1 MVYGYLTLKIQGLS
15 NTTSK
20 GKNQLSH
27 GSDIFHYAYETYL
40 LPNLFTILGKSWGS

>member
-20 GKNQLSH
+20 GINQLSH
-27 GSDIFHYAYETYL
+27 GNDILNYVYEIYL
-40 LPNLFTILGKSWGS
+40 FPNLFTKLGKSWGN